1 MSPPLE
7 VADPDAIGVDGV
19 SVAVEVDAEG
29 GIEER
34 DEGDEEKDRKEGT
47 KADRRV
53 GRLEVINVRCMSI

>member
-7 VADPDAIGVDGV
+7 VADPDAIGVGGV
-19 SVAVEVDAEG
+19 SVAVEGDAEG

>member
-7 VADPDAIGVDGV
+7 VADPDAIEVGGV
-19 SVAVEVDAEG
+19 SVAAELDGEG

-34 DEGDEEKDRKEGT
+34 DERDEEKDRKEGT

>member
-1 MSPPLE
+1 MAAEL
-7 VADPDAIGVDGV
+7 DG
-19 SVAVEVDAEG
+19 EG

-34 DEGDEEKDRKEGT
+34 DERDEEKDRKEGT